1 MTTETI
7 KDVRAHF
14 GLTSIPFTREI
25 VVGHRWSTPLFGE
38 PLTALLGTVEARM
51 SAALIAPSGT
61 GKTLLLRTLRSL
73 LPEARYRVH
82 YIKLTSL
89 SKRDLCR
96 EIALACRFDISGN
109 YPIMMRKL
117 QDAFRSQADDEG
129 LRPVVLMDDS
139 HDLRPE
145 VVPLLRVLTNFDM
158 DSRLVVSFILA
169 GNTHSELCSSVP
181 TSNVSADAW
190 PMSPPSG
197 YSAVPRLL
205 SISSTAS
212 ISPAPLSPPS
222 IPRQSMP
229 STKSPAAISAPLTTL
244 PASPSSSPPTRACP
258 PSMPRSWLRLAKTC
272 CSNGGTHG
280 TRFRPDSHAFPA
292 PHA

>member
-145 VVPLLRVLTNFDM
+145 VVPMLRVLTNFDM

-169 GNTHSELCSSVP
+169 GNTRLRTVLERSDLECVRRRLAHVATL
-181 TSNVSADAW
+181 
-190 PMSPPSG
+190 
-197 YSAVPRLL
+197 RLL
-205 SISSTAS
+205 SRAETTEYIQHRLHIAGATQSPFDSQAVDAVYEITRGNLRAIDHLACKSLELAAHKGVPTVDATLVAS
-212 ISPAPLSPPS
+212 A
-222 IPRQSMP
+222 RQNLM
-229 STKSPAAISAPLTTL
+229 L
-244 PASPSSSPPTRACP
+244 
-258 PSMPRSWLRLAKTC
+258 
-272 CSNGGTHG
+272 
-280 TRFRPDSHAFPA
+280 
-292 PHA
+292 

>member
-1 MTTETI
+1 MTRKDKTMTTETI

-61 GKTLLLRTLRSL
+61 GKTLLLRTLRAL

-96 EIALACRFDISGN
+96 EIALACRFDISGH

-169 GNTHSELCSSVP
+169 GNTRLRTLLERPDLECVRRRLAHVATL
-181 TSNVSADAW
+181 
-190 PMSPPSG
+190 
-197 YSAVPRLL
+197 RLL
-205 SISSTAS
+205 SRAETTEYIQHRLHIAGATQSPFDSQAVDAVYEITRGNLRAIDHLACKSLELAAHKGVPTVDATLVAS
-212 ISPAPLSPPS
+212 A
-222 IPRQSMP
+222 RQNLM
-229 STKSPAAISAPLTTL
+229 L
-244 PASPSSSPPTRACP
+244 
-258 PSMPRSWLRLAKTC
+258 
-272 CSNGGTHG
+272 
-280 TRFRPDSHAFPA
+280 
-292 PHA
+292 